1 MANGAPGNGKN
12 RPVKKRA
19 AQVFR
24 LLSRM
29 AVAAMV
35 LVVATLVSIQFA
47 HIVNENVA
55 MARSLSSVQ
64 KDIGVLA
71 HRKRSEQR
79 EIRRLMDP
87 QGAVPEIHDR
97 LHLVGPNETIIYVK
111 PPRQ

>member
-1 MANGAPGNGKN
+1 M
-12 RPVKKRA
+12 KKRP

-24 LLSRM
+24 LLSRL
-29 AVAAMV
+29 AVAVMV
-35 LVVATLVSIQFA
+35 LAAATLVSIQFA

-64 KDIGVLA
+64 RDNGVLA
-71 HRKRSEQR
+71 QRKRSEQR
-79 EIRRLMDP
+79 EIRRLLDP